1 MTTDILRHAQR
12 LMLAFVVA
20 CLIAAGVLHANAPTH
35 HVQPTDPYAAQET
48 VAPAGCWFE
57 KVSTDP
63 ELICGDPRL
72 RPTTDTADSV
82 R

>member
-1 MTTDILRHAQR
+1 MTSTLRNVQR
-12 LMLAFVVA
+12 LVLLFVIA
-20 CLIAAGVLHANAPTH
+20 ALIAAGLLHTSTPRQH
-35 HVQPTDPYAAQET
+35 ET

-63 ELICGDPRL
+63 ELICGDPTL
-72 RPTTDTADSV
+72 RPADDTADSL